1 MPAKRTNLGQ
11 LFCTKL
17 YFNLKSESHRN
28 RLGYL
33 WWILEPSVHVAAFYF
48 VFQVLLERGTEH
60 FVVFLLCGNIPFLW
74 FSKSVSNSVESIT
87 GGRGVISQVAIPKA
101 FFPLL
106 VVSQDAIKQI
116 FVFGALFAFLII
128 YGFPPDSSWLYVPV
142 VAGTQLSLI
151 IAAAMVVAGIRPF
164 FPDIKIII
172 GSTMTL
178 LMFVSGVFYSY
189 EHVIDPQ
196 YQRLFLLNPL
206 ASLIKNYRTVLI
218 DGSAPDM
225 QALFWIFCVSLVITM
240 AMLMLFNRLDSK
252 YARLVIQ

>member
-1 MPAKRTNLGQ
+1 
-11 LFCTKL
+11 
-17 YFNLKSESHRN
+17 
-28 RLGYL
+28 
-33 WWILEPSVHVAAFYF
+33 
-48 VFQVLLERGTEH
+48 
-60 FVVFLLCGNIPFLW
+60 
-74 FSKSVSNSVESIT
+74 
-87 GGRGVISQVAIPKA
+87 
-101 FFPLL
+101 
-106 VVSQDAIKQI
+106 
-116 FVFGALFAFLII
+116 
-128 YGFPPDSSWLYVPV
+128 
-142 VAGTQLSLI
+142 
-151 IAAAMVVAGIRPF
+151 
-164 FPDIKIII
+164 
-172 GSTMTL
+172 MTL